1 MCVRDGQQTNAVLG
15 VMANGC
21 KSPHCICFI
30 QDSTRRSRIR
40 STRLNKTSHVS
51 ENHKKNERKKGEKK
65 DGDFQR
71 EGSKCSAVNFGR
83 IVPRYHQ
90 DLTIS

>member
-1 MCVRDGQQTNAVLG
+1 MKG
-15 VMANGC
+15 
-21 KSPHCICFI
+21 
-30 QDSTRRSRIR
+30 
-40 STRLNKTSHVS
+40 
-51 ENHKKNERKKGEKK
+51 RKEKKK

-90 DLTIS
+90 DLTISWNKQGRI